1 MAVQPFDIARLYQT
15 IESASRNIGNLESQ
29 RKLKTQKFVGE
40 ETEIAQD
47 TMRDIESSIQKILGK
62 AGGGGGAASA
72 LGTAAMF
79 MNPLA
84 GSIVSGLTSFLGGS
98 QQKKRAKRAIKKAG
112 LELKKLPSKYEKSWM
127 GKTVKDFTSGYENQ
141 FEQMKQN
148 LPSGADIFKSALIS
162 GVGSYLMSGGK
173 GEMDSLRGQTAADSM
188 GYSIDPTYGDMSLN
202 VNPGVGL
209 FTGGM
214 DLKGG
219 GRGTSLFGGKDS
231 LLQQFFSGDA
241 SVYDAMSNAEKMQLG
256 QILQL
261 LKLDRE

>member
-1 MAVQPFDIARLYQT
+1 MASVQPFDIARLYQT
-15 IESASRNIGNLESQ
+15 IEQGSRGIGNLEAQ
-29 RKLKTQKFVGE
+29 RKLKTSKFVGE

-47 TMRDIESSIQKILGK
+47 KMREIESSIQKILGK
-62 AGGGGGAASA
+62 GGGGGGGG
-72 LGTAAMF
+72 LTTTAMF

-84 GSIVSGLTSFLGGS
+84 GAIFTGITSGLLGA
-98 QQKKRAKRAIKKAG
+98 QQKKRAKTAIKKAG

-162 GVGSYLMSGGK
+162 GVGSYIMSGGK
-173 GEMDSLRGQTAADSM
+173 GEMDKLREAKVSASPTIGAD
-188 GYSIDPTYGDMSLN
+188 GFSIDPTYGGEG
-202 VNPGVGL
+202 VRPGIFAGGL
-209 FTGGM
+209 

-219 GRGTSLFGGKDS
+219 GLGTSLFGGKNS
-231 LLQQFFSGDA
+231 LLQQFFSGNEETFKN
-241 SVYDAMSNAEKMQLG
+241 MSQTQKNQIG